1 MTPFLKKISAHKFLT
16 GIILLTLAGGGYY
29 GYQWLSGTEAATRYM
44 TTAAE
49 KGTLIVSVSGTGQVS
64 ALNQI
69 DMKPRASGE
78 VTYIGVKDGQEVRAG
93 TTIVRLDARDAE
105 KTVRDA
111 QVSLE
116 SARLSM
122 EKLKQPADALS
133 LLQAENSLAQ
143 AYESKKQASDDIT
156 KTYEDGF
163 NTVANAFL
171 DLPTAMAGLQDIIYG
186 TAFGGGQWNID
197 YYANAISGHEEEVV
211 KFRADSIEKYQN
223 ARKQYD
229 RNFLDY
235 KSASRFSD
243 TTTIEALIDETY
255 TTTKSIAEAVK
266 SISNFI
272 QFYEDKLTEKNI
284 KPHTLAD
291 THLAS
296 LSTYTNKTNNH
307 LLNIFQIKQT
317 LQTKKDSVVSAERSI
332 AEKTE
337 SLAQL
342 KAGADPLDVQS
353 QELSLAQR
361 ENALKDAQEK
371 LSDYY
376 IRAPFDGI
384 ITKLAAKVGD
394 TAPSPM
400 ATLITAKKLAEISL
414 NEVDVAK
421 VKAGQ
426 KTTLTFDAIPELTI
440 SGEVANIDMIGA
452 VSQGVVTYTVTIGF
466 DTQDER
472 VKSGMSVSAA
482 IITDIK
488 QDAIL
493 VPNSAIK
500 TNNNTHSVEIL
511 VGGAPQAKQVVAGLT
526 NDTVT
531 EIVSGITEGEAV
543 ITQTITITTAQA
555 QSSQSSSTLRIPGI
569 TGGSSGARM
578 LR

>member
-1 MTPFLKKISAHKFLT
+1 MMPLIKKVLSRKFLLS
-16 GIILLTLAGGGYY
+16 IIALTLAGGGYY
-29 GYQWLSGTEAATRYM
+29 GYQWLYGNKETTRYV
-44 TTAAE
+44 TAAVE
-49 KGTLIVSVSGTGQVS
+49 KGTLIVSVSGSGQVS

-78 VTYIGVKDGQEVRAG
+78 VTYIGVKDGQEVKAG
-93 TTIVRLDARDAE
+93 TTIVRLDTRDAE
-105 KTVRDA
+105 KTVRDT

-116 SARLSM
+116 TARLSL
-122 EKLKQPADALS
+122 EKLKQPADVLS

-143 AYESKKQASDDIT
+143 AYESKEQANDDIA
-156 KTYEDGF
+156 KAYEDGF

-171 DLPTAMAGLQDIIYG
+171 DLPTAMAGLQDVIYG
-186 TAFGGGQWNID
+186 TSFGSGQWNID
-197 YYANAISGHEEEVV
+197 YYVNSIQGHEEEVV
-211 KFRADSIEKYQN
+211 KFRADAIAKYQD

-255 TTTKSIAEAVK
+255 TTTKSIAESVK
-266 SISNFI
+266 SVSNLI
-272 QFYEDKLTEKNI
+272 QFYEDKLTEKNVR
-284 KPHTLAD
+284 PNTLAD

-296 LSTYTNKTNNH
+296 LSTYTNKTNGH
-307 LLNIFQIKQT
+307 LLNLFQIKQT
-317 LQTKKDSVVSAERSI
+317 LQINKDSVVSAERSI

-342 KAGADPLDVQS
+342 KAGADPLDIRS
-353 QELSLAQR
+353 QELSLTQR

-394 TAPSPM
+394 TAPSPV

-421 VKAGQ
+421 VRVGQ
-426 KTTLTFDAIPELTI
+426 KTTLTFDAIPDLTI

-452 VSQGVVTYTVTIGF
+452 ISQGVVTYTITIGF

-493 VPNSAIK
+493 VPNSAVK
-500 TNNNTHSVEIL
+500 TNNNAQSVEIL
-511 VGGAPQAKQVVAGLT
+511 VSGIPQSKQVVIGIF
-526 NDTVT
+526 NDTMT
-531 EIVSGITEGEAV
+531 EIVSGIAEGEVV
-543 ITQTITITTAQA
+543 ITQTITASATQTQTTQN
-555 QSSQSSSTLRIPGI
+555 SSFRIPGI
-569 TGGSSGARM
+569 TGSGSR
-578 LR
+578 

>member
-1 MTPFLKKISAHKFLT
+1 MMPLIKKALAHKFLLS
-16 GIILLTLAGGGYY
+16 IIALTLAGGGYY
-29 GYQWLSGTEAATRYM
+29 GYQWLYGNKETTRYV
-44 TTAAE
+44 TAAVE
-49 KGTLIVSVSGTGQVS
+49 KGTLIVSVSGSGQVS

-78 VTYIGVKDGQEVRAG
+78 VTYIGVKDGQEVKAG
-93 TTIVRLDARDAE
+93 TTIVRLDTRDAE
-105 KTVRDA
+105 KTVRDT

-116 SARLSM
+116 TARLSL
-122 EKLKQPADALS
+122 EKLKQPADVLS

-143 AYESKKQASDDIT
+143 AYESKEQANDDIA
-156 KTYEDGF
+156 KAYEDGF

-171 DLPTAMAGLQDIIYG
+171 DLPTAMAGLQDVIYG
-186 TAFGGGQWNID
+186 TSFGSGQWNID
-197 YYANAISGHEEEVV
+197 YYVNSIQGHEEEVV
-211 KFRADSIEKYQN
+211 KFRADAIAKYQD

-255 TTTKSIAEAVK
+255 TTTKSIAESVK
-266 SISNFI
+266 SVSNLI
-272 QFYEDKLTEKNI
+272 QFYEDKLTEKNVR
-284 KPHTLAD
+284 PNTLAD
-291 THLAS
+291 THFAN
-296 LSTYTNKTNNH
+296 LSTYTNKTNGH
-307 LLNIFQIKQT
+307 LLNLFQIKQT
-317 LQTKKDSVVSAERSI
+317 LQTNKDSVVSAERSI

-342 KAGADPLDVQS
+342 KAGADPLDIRS

-361 ENALKDAQEK
+361 ENALKDAKEK

-394 TAPSPM
+394 TAPSPA

-421 VKAGQ
+421 VRVGQ
-426 KTTLTFDAIPELTI
+426 KTTLTFDAIPDLTI

-452 VSQGVVTYTVTIGF
+452 ISQGVVTYTITIGF

-482 IITDIK
+482 IITNVK
-488 QDAIL
+488 QNVIL
-493 VPNSAIK
+493 VSNSAVK
-500 TNNNTHSVEIL
+500 TNNNAQSVEIL
-511 VGGAPQAKQVVAGLT
+511 VSGIPQSKQVVMGIF
-526 NDTVT
+526 NDTMT
-531 EIVSGITEGEAV
+531 EIISGIAEGEAV
-543 ITQTITITTAQA
+543 ITQTITASATQTQTTQN
-555 QSSQSSSTLRIPGI
+555 SSFRIPGI
-569 TGGSSGARM
+569 TGSGSR
-578 LR
+578 